1 MSYTAA
7 VITVSD
13 LGSRGLRQDT
23 SGPAVAAMLAE
34 AGFTVTHTAM
44 VPDEQ
49 PQISAELRRCADE
62 LGIALIVTTGGTGL
76 SPRDVT
82 PARPRWPDG
91 FTSLCPVLRL
101 NAELRDGRGYMEFNT
116 AAEKDGRRGWLNIA
130 CREDAPYTRE
140 GRTTTFR
147 TDFLTLAFTAVGVE
161 GGCPAEKDNAG
172 CFFLRPE
179 ETLRPAE
186 AITANKEFC
195 DCTFRWSF
203 TPDDAHG
210 VSLGKTL
217 PAVPEPASHT
227 YPRQALT
234 PEHAARIPCTQVLG
248 AYTVRFQ
255 RQN

>member
-1 MSYTAA
+1 MYVEQFVMAYG
-7 VITVSD
+7 IE
-13 LGSRGLRQDT
+13 QDR
-23 SGPAVAAMLAE
+23 
-34 AGFTVTHTAM
+34 
-44 VPDEQ
+44 
-49 PQISAELRRCADE
+49 IR
-62 LGIALIVTTGGTGL
+62 ALL
-76 SPRDVT
+76 
-82 PARPRWPDG
+82 PDG
-91 FTSLCPVLRL
+91 FTSLRPVLRL
-101 NAELRDGRGYMEFNT
+101 NAELRDGRGYVEFNT

-130 CREDAPYTRE
+130 CWEDVPYTRE

-186 AITANKEFC
+186 TITANKEFC
-195 DCTFRWSF
+195 SCTFRWSF

-217 PAVPEPASHT
+217 PAIPEPPSHT

-255 RQN
+255 RQD